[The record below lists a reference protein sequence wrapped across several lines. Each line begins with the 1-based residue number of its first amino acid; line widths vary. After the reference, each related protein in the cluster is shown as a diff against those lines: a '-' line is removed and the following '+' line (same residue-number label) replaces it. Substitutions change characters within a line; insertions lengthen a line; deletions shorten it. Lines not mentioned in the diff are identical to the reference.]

1 MSRKI
6 SMIAV
11 FTAFAVIVSYVESF
25 IPIIPIPG
33 VKLGFAN
40 IAIVLAIYLIG
51 IKEALIIDILRILI
65 VGFLFGSL
73 MSIAF
78 ALTGG
83 ILSFAVM
90 ALLAKWN
97 KISIVTVSICGGI
110 THNIGQ
116 IIVAA
121 LAVQTFAVVT
131 YVPALL
137 IAGLVCG
144 AIIGMISAII
154 YSRTHKLFKEQR

>member
-65 VGFLFGSL
+65 AGFLFGSV

-131 YVPALL
+131 YVPVLL

>member
-65 VGFLFGSL
+65 VGFLFGSV

-116 IIVAA
+116 IIVAT

-131 YVPALL
+131 YVPVLL

>member
-131 YVPALL
+131 YVPVLL

-154 YSRTHKLFKEQR
+154 YGRTHKLFKEQR

>member
-11 FTAFAVIVSYVESF
+11 FTSLAVIVSYVESF

-65 VGFLFGSL
+65 VGFLFGSV

-121 LAVQTFAVVT
+121 LAVQTFAIVT
-131 YVPALL
+131 YVPVLL

>member
-65 VGFLFGSL
+65 VGFLFGSV

-131 YVPALL
+131 YVPVLL